1 MDNKQ
6 KPEENIDEL
15 EARQL
20 QLDNAVKEL
29 KENYDEQRRKVKAIK
44 DSLALRNV
52 ILDVFKDFGQEE
64 QDEEK

>member
-52 ILDVFKDFGQEE
+52 ILDVFKDFGQED